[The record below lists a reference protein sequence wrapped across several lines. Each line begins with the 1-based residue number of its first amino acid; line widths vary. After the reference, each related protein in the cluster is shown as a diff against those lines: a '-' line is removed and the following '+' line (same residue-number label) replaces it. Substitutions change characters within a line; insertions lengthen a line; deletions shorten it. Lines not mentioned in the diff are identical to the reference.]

1 MLSDRI
7 RHYRKAKK
15 LTQSELSELLF
26 VSPGYITEIEAG
38 RRTPS
43 LPLLVKLFELLDC
56 SPNDLFEYR
65 EKNKENC
72 NSCEVCD
79 CKNSDNTISETVRLM
94 REMPPEAKFKVFSC
108 AQDQAF
114 IAKMKSAN

>member
-43 LPLLVKLFELLDC
+43 LSLLVKLFDLLDC
-56 SPNDLFEYR
+56 SPNDLFEYDGN
-65 EKNKENC
+65 KNRR
-72 NSCEVCD
+72 
-79 CKNSDNTISETVRLM
+79 SETDDGVFRISDKTIASTMDLM
-94 REMPPEAKFKVFSC
+94 RSLSAEDNYKLYTYATILEQLS
-108 AQDQAF
+108 
-114 IAKMKSAN
+114 KSRSDK

>member
-43 LPLLVKLFELLDC
+43 LPLLKKIFELLDC
-56 SPNDLFEYR
+56 SPNDLFEY
-65 EKNKENC
+65 EDKNKEKDTDSTDYN
-72 NSCEVCD
+72 NA
-79 CKNSDNTISETVRLM
+79 DNTISETVKLM

-114 IAKMKSAN
+114 ISRVKSAN

>member
-7 RHYRKAKK
+7 RHYRKVKK

-43 LPLLVKLFELLDC
+43 LSLLVKLFDLLDC
-56 SPNDLFEYR
+56 SPNDLFEYV
-65 EKNKENC
+65 EDKNRQGEANGGI
-72 NSCEVCD
+72 VRI
-79 CKNSDNTISETVRLM
+79 SDKTIASTVDLM
-94 REMPPEAKFKVFSC
+94 QSLSAEDNFKLYTY
-108 AQDQAF
+108 ATILDQLS
-114 IAKMKSAN
+114 KSHFTK

>member
-43 LPLLVKLFELLDC
+43 LPLLMKLFDLLDC
-56 SPNDLFEYR
+56 SPNDLFEYEGK
-65 EKNKENC
+65 EKAESDNC
-72 NSCEVCD
+72 DRCD
-79 CKNSDNTISETVRLM
+79 YRNSDTTISETVKLM
-94 REMPPEAKFKVFSC
+94 GQMSPEAKFKVFSC
-108 AQDQAF
+108 AQDQEF
-114 IAKMKSAN
+114 ISRMKSAN